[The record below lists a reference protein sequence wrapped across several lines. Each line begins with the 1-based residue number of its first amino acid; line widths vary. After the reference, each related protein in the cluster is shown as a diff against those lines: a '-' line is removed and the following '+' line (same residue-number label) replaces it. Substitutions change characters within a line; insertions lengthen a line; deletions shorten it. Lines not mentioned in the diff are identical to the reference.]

1 MLALKR
7 CWTFWVLLNFQ
18 ESSRIFKNF
27 RAFLRIFLLQ
37 YEQKDVKNDVKVKCN
52 ASKVYVFVF
61 FRASGADR
69 INSTRKKTNKITEC
83 FDYLTK
89 KAFLFDVV
97 ACVAL
102 PQTFFI
108 RLVSSCITLLCLF
121 LFLLYFLLC
130 NDHPPSKDEPPSDVT
145 YDVISK
151 KINVQTS
158 RYLLHLCFVW
168 FFIIIG
174 ISFVFIWSR

>member
-1 MLALKR
+1 M
-7 CWTFWVLLNFQ
+7 
-18 ESSRIFKNF
+18 
-27 RAFLRIFLLQ
+27 RIFLLQ

-130 NDHPPSKDEPPSDVT
+130 NDHPPPPKMNPPVT
-145 YDVISK
+145 SPMTSFQKRSMYKRLVIS
-151 KINVQTS
+151 
-158 RYLLHLCFVW
+158 
-168 FFIIIG
+168 FICA
-174 ISFVFIWSR
+174 SFDFS